1 MISLRPYLFGEKKND
16 TDSAYRRIIGLF
28 LQGIALHAVEGDKS
42 DHDRFRADINEFA
55 AKITPDLP
63 MPELLL
69 AVGGALQTMEDY
81 NRRSSKVIGRLNGEL
96 QNMVSMLTQTV
107 ITIGSSGESSVA
119 KLQNIEKSIERVRML
134 EDMQLLKLRL
144 GDCLEAVREEAL
156 RQKTDGQSIL
166 ENLKKEVETSRE
178 RTGSAGAA
186 VDLGAATVDL
196 DAATGLP
203 SKIEAMKAIKTA
215 VALPRNKFL
224 AIAVVS
230 RVQAI
235 SARFG
240 YAIGD
245 RVLAAFAE
253 HFRCNLGASDQVF
266 RWDGPTLVAMLQRE
280 SPIETVRTEIR
291 RFAEIKLEKTVELGN
306 RTVLLPISATWS
318 IFSVAPPMN
327 ELLKKMEAFT
337 ASQVSRD

>member
-1 MISLRPYLFGEKKND
+1 MISLKPYLFGDKSN

-28 LQGIALHAVEGDKS
+28 LQGIALQAVEGEKS
-42 DHDRFRADINEFA
+42 DYDRFRSNIDEFA
-55 AKITPDLP
+55 RKITPELP

-81 NRRSSKVIGRLNGEL
+81 NRRTSQVIRRQNSEL

-119 KLQNIEKSIERVRML
+119 KLQDIEKSIERTRML

-144 GDCLEAVREEAL
+144 GECLEAVREEAL
-156 RQKTDGQSIL
+156 RQKTDGQNTL
-166 ENLKKEVETSRE
+166 ATLKKDLESSRE
-178 RTGSAGAA
+178 RVGSVAP
-186 VDLGAATVDL
+186 AATVDL

-203 SKIEAMKAIKTA
+203 SKKEAMEAIQTA
-215 VALPRNKFL
+215 VAAPRNKFL

-230 RVQAI
+230 RVQAVN
-235 SARFG
+235 ARFG

-253 HFRCNLGASDQVF
+253 HFRANLGGNDQLF
-266 RWDGPTLVAMLQRE
+266 RWHGPALVAVMERE
-280 SPIETVRTEIR
+280 DRIEKVRTEIR
-291 RFAEIKLEKTVELGN
+291 RFAEAKLEKTVEVGN
-306 RTVLLPISATWS
+306 RTILLPVSASWS
-318 IFSVAPPMN
+318 IFPVAPPLE

-337 ASQVSRD
+337 AAQVPRDYV

>member
-1 MISLRPYLFGEKKND
+1 MISLKPYLFGDKSN

-28 LQGIALHAVEGDKS
+28 LQGIALQAVEGEKS
-42 DHDRFRADINEFA
+42 DYDRFRSNIDEFA
-55 AKITPDLP
+55 RKITPELP

-81 NRRSSKVIGRLNGEL
+81 NRRTSQVIRRQNSEL

-119 KLQNIEKSIERVRML
+119 KLQDIEKSIERTRML

-144 GDCLEAVREEAL
+144 GECLEAVREEAL
-156 RQKTDGQSIL
+156 RQKTDGQNTL
-166 ENLKKEVETSRE
+166 ATLKKDLESSRE
-178 RTGSAGAA
+178 RVGSVAP
-186 VDLGAATVDL
+186 AATVDL

-203 SKIEAMKAIKTA
+203 SKKEAMEAIQTA
-215 VALPRNKFL
+215 VAAPRNKFL

-230 RVQAI
+230 RVQAVN
-235 SARFG
+235 ARFG

-253 HFRCNLGASDQVF
+253 HFRANLGANDQLF
-266 RWDGPTLVAMLQRE
+266 RWHGPALVAVMERE
-280 SPIETVRTEIR
+280 DRIEKVRTEIR
-291 RFAEIKLEKTVELGN
+291 RFAEAKLEKTVEVGN
-306 RTVLLPISATWS
+306 RTILLPVSASWS
-318 IFSVAPPMN
+318 IFPVAPPLE
-327 ELLKKMEAFT
+327 ELLKKIEAFT
-337 ASQVSRD
+337 AVQVPRDYV

>member
-1 MISLRPYLFGEKKND
+1 MISLKPYLFGDKSN

-28 LQGIALHAVEGDKS
+28 LQGIALQAVEGEKS
-42 DHDRFRADINEFA
+42 DYDGFRSNIDEFA
-55 AKITPDLP
+55 RKITPELP

-81 NRRSSKVIGRLNGEL
+81 NRRTSQVIRRQNSEL

-119 KLQNIEKSIERVRML
+119 KLQDIEKSIERTRML

-144 GDCLEAVREEAL
+144 GECLEAVREEAL
-156 RQKTDGQSIL
+156 RQKTDGQNTL
-166 ENLKKEVETSRE
+166 ATLKKDLESFRE
-178 RTGSAGAA
+178 RVGSVAP
-186 VDLGAATVDL
+186 AATVDL

-203 SKIEAMKAIKTA
+203 SKKEAMEAIQTA
-215 VALPRNKFL
+215 VAAPRNKFL

-230 RVQAI
+230 RVQAVN
-235 SARFG
+235 ARFG

-253 HFRCNLGASDQVF
+253 HFRANLGANDQLF
-266 RWDGPTLVAMLQRE
+266 RWHGPALVAVMERE
-280 SPIETVRTEIR
+280 DRIEKVRTEIR
-291 RFAEIKLEKTVELGN
+291 RFAEAKLEKTVEVGN
-306 RTVLLPISATWS
+306 RTILLPVSASWS
-318 IFSVAPPMN
+318 IFPVAPPLE
-327 ELLKKMEAFT
+327 ELLKKIEAFT
-337 ASQVSRD
+337 AVQVPRDYV

>member
-55 AKITPDLP
+55 TKITPDLP
-63 MPELLL
+63 MPQLLL

-178 RTGSAGAA
+178 RTGSVGTA
-186 VDLGAATVDL
+186 VDL

-203 SKIEAMKAIKTA
+203 SKTEAMKAIKTA

-230 RVQAI
+230 RVQAV

-266 RWDGPTLVAMLQRE
+266 CWDGPTLVAMLQRE